1 MLGIGIPQ
9 FGPEVSASG
18 DIWAGVDSN
27 QSTRSPCPN
36 VALFRRATAS
46 P

>member
-9 FGPEVSASG
+9 FGPEASGSG
-18 DIWAGVDSN
+18 DIWAGVDRN
-27 QSTRSPCPN
+27 QTRSPCPN